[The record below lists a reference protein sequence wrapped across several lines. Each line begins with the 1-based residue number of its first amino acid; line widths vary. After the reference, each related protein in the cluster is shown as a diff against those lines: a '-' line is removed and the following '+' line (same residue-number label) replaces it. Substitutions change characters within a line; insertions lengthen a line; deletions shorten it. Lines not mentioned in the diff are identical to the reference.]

1 MSQVESCA
9 SWVVFR
15 MAIHGKLC
23 ETNAVCKQDEWNA
36 MERARP
42 GANLLVKDGIGN
54 EGEAE
59 RYARCIPVV
68 KVVAEPAAPAV
79 PEKLADDRLWLHVPS
94 LLAETPADEAISP
107 VPEAQVGT

>member
-1 MSQVESCA
+1 MSKMETCT

-42 GANLLVKDGIGN
+42 GTNLLVKDGIGN

-59 RYARCIPVV
+59 RYARCIPIV
-68 KVVAEPAAPAV
+68 KVVAEPAV
-79 PEKLADDRLWLHVPS
+79 TEKMADDSLWLHVP
-94 LLAETPADEAISP
+94 LLGSGSTTDEADRP
-107 VPEAQVGT
+107 VSDAAVGM